1 MSTIK
6 QIACISTHY
15 WDDAW
20 FRKQHF
26 MHRFWKKGYTIAYI
40 EPSFSAVKS
49 SDNDKVRYQK
59 NRMFG
64 VTTEE
69 RENNLF
75 IIKPP
80 RGIPFWTQPII
91 SRINYYYF
99 SFNIANELKRLGF
112 SDYILWNYRPE
123 YAHALGTFKYK
134 KLIFDIADD
143 LAAYNKTDARKS
155 SYVQNCMEFLVG
167 QSDLVIVTAGTLYDK
182 FRLGSRKIVLIPN
195 GFDAKN
201 LSNSNIELPGDLKKV
216 PSPRIGF
223 IGTIFSFLDY
233 ELIEYVVRN
242 NRDKSFVF
250 VGACQEYSSQRWGA
264 IVRNNSNVFWLG
276 KKPKSEISAYIKNFD
291 VCINPF
297 KVDAVSRSVSPLK
310 VFEYLAQRKP
320 VISVQMESLQREE
333 AGKAVFFAKNYEDF
347 NIGIARALKGEFKDF
362 PYDVIDRYSWDVLF
376 NKAEEALSEL

>member
-26 MHRFWKKGYTIAYI
+26 MHRFWKKGYKIAYI
-40 EPSFSAVKS
+40 EPSFSAIKRP
-49 SDNDKVRYQK
+49 DNNKVRYQK
-59 NRMFG
+59 NRIFG

-69 RENNLF
+69 REENLF

-80 RGIPFWTQPII
+80 RGMPFWTQPII
-91 SRINYYYF
+91 SRVNYHYF
-99 SFNIANELKRLGF
+99 SSSLANELKRLGF
-112 SDYILWNYRPE
+112 NDFILWNYKPE
-123 YAHALGTFKYK
+123 YAHALGIFGYK

-143 LAAYNKTDARKS
+143 IAAYNKTDARKS
-155 SYVQNCMEFLVG
+155 RYIQNCMELLVS

-182 FRLGSRKIVLIPN
+182 FRLASRKIVLIPN

-201 LSNSNIELPGDLKKV
+201 LPNGDIELPGDLKNV

-223 IGTIFSFLDY
+223 IGTLFHFLDY

-242 NRDKSFVF
+242 NQDKSFVF
-250 VGACQEYSSQRWGA
+250 VGACEESSSQRWGA
-264 IVRNNSNVFWLG
+264 VVRKNSNVFWLG
-276 KKPKSEISAYIKNFD
+276 KKQKSEIPAYIKYFD

-297 KVDAVSRSVSPLK
+297 KVDEVSRSVSPLK

-333 AGKAVFFAKNYEDF
+333 AGKAVFFAKDYEDF
-347 NIGIARALKGEFKDF
+347 NIGITRALKGEFKGF
-362 PYDVIDRYSWDVLF
+362 PYDVIDRYSWEMLF